1 MAKPHV
7 VVLGAGPAGLGAAYR
22 LTRQGIARVTVLE
35 QQDRVGGN
43 AGSFELAGMRV
54 DYGSHRLH
62 PSCDPEILSDIRS
75 LLRDDLLDRPRHGR
89 IRLCGRWVHFP
100 LKPLDLA
107 LHLPPWFSANVAA
120 DLLHKTVANGNGRHG
135 KETFASL
142 LEQGLGQTICQNFY
156 FPYVEKIWGI
166 KPEEL
171 SVTLARRRVSASS
184 LSKMVRRIVAAI
196 PGLNQ
201 NGKGRFFYP
210 RGGYGQIS
218 EAYRDAAQQGG
229 ADIRLKS
236 RVQSVE
242 LESSEVRV
250 IYQDQEGKKCRLAA
264 DYVWSTIPITIL
276 VKCLTPAAPP
286 DILQAV
292 ENISYRGMILIY
304 LVLEQTQFG
313 EFDAYYFPEATIP
326 ISRLSEPKNYSNASE
341 PTEYTVLCAELP
353 CLPDGPEWTKMDE
366 ELGQTTCMALESSG
380 IPIRAPIKQIVTRRL
395 KQAYPIYRAGYERA
409 FDAIDQW
416 VAGQERLLTF
426 GRQGLFAHDNTH
438 HALYMAYCAVKCL
451 SNDGRFD
458 DQRWRSF
465 REVFETHVVED

>member
-1 MAKPHV
+1 
-7 VVLGAGPAGLGAAYR
+7 
-22 LTRQGIARVTVLE
+22 VTVLE
-35 QQDRVGGN
+35 QHDRVGGN

-62 PSCDPEILSDIRS
+62 PSCDPEVLADIRT

-89 IRLCGRWVHFP
+89 IRLCGRWIHFP
-100 LKPLDLA
+100 LKPFDLA
-107 LHLPPWFSANVAA
+107 LRLPAWFPANVAA
-120 DLLHKTVANGNGRHG
+120 DLLRKTVESRNGRHG
-135 KETFASL
+135 EETFASL

-156 FPYVEKIWGI
+156 FPYVEKIWGL

-171 SVTLARRRVSASS
+171 SVTLARRRVSAGS
-184 LSKMVRRIVAAI
+184 LSKMTRKIVAAV
-196 PGLNQ
+196 PGLNR
-201 NGKGRFFYP
+201 NGGGRFFYP

-236 RVQSVE
+236 RVQAVE
-242 LESSEVRV
+242 LESSEARV
-250 IYQDQEGKKCRLAA
+250 IYQNQAGKKCCLGA
-264 DYVWSTIPITIL
+264 DYVWSTIPVTIL

-286 DILQAV
+286 DILQAAQT
-292 ENISYRGMILIY
+292 IHYQGMILVY
-304 LVLEQTQFG
+304 LVLGQTRFG
-313 EFDAYYFPEATIP
+313 EFDAHYFPEPSIA
-326 ISRLSEPKNYSNASE
+326 ISRLSEPKNYSNAHE
-341 PTEYTVLCAELP
+341 PQDRTVLCAELP
-353 CLPDGPEWTKMDE
+353 CRPDAPEWNKTDD
-366 ELGQTTCMALESSG
+366 ELGQAICTALEVSG
-380 IPIRAPIKQIVTRRL
+380 IPIRAPIEQIVTRRL

-416 VAGQERLLTF
+416 IARKERLLTF